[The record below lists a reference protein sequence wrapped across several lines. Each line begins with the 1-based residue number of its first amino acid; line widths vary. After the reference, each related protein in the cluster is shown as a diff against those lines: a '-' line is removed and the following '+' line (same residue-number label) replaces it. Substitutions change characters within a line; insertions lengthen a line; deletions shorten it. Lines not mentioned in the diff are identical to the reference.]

1 MLTGVLYNN
10 KKIWCLTNL
19 AHCNPFTIALKNFGN
34 KTPEKDVHVE
44 IYKDGKELSF
54 SQLEK
59 QYHEWIS
66 KMHEKYDLEIES
78 GDDQPTLVL
87 GYENRKELG
96 TSSDG
101 KHFIH
106 I

>member
-1 MLTGVLYNN
+1 MSL
-10 KKIWCLTNL
+10 
-19 AHCNPFTIALKNFGN
+19 
-34 KTPEKDVHVE
+34 
-44 IYKDGKELSF
+44 

-66 KMHEKYDLEIES
+66 KMHERYDLEIES
-78 GDDQPTLVL
+78 GDDQPILVL
-87 GYENRKELG
+87 GYANKKELG

-101 KHFIH
+101 KPCIH